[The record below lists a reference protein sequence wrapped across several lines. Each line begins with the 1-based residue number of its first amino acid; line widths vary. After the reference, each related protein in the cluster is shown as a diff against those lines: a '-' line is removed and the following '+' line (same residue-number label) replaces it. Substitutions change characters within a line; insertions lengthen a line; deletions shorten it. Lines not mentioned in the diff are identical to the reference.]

1 MSIEKLNTI
10 FDKFKDKFEGAF
22 HSVLW
27 KLMINHDATDR
38 LKAFTPCLTD
48 QGIIVLGIAHKGLA
62 GYTPSLAYFK
72 PDTHYKDATS
82 ICEELNR
89 EVFGLTS
96 REANKIVLSSMVANK
111 IVLSSMVA
119 NK

>member
-1 MSIEKLNTI
+1 MSTEKLNTI

-48 QGIIVLGIAHKGLA
+48 QGIVLGIAHKDLA

-72 PDTHYKDATS
+72 PDTYHKDATS

-89 EVFGLTS
+89 EVFGLTP
-96 REANKIVLSSMVANK
+96 REANKIVLSSMLTNK
-111 IVLSSMVA
+111 
-119 NK
+119 